1 MMMIVVVV
9 GVLMRWIAGELN
21 DNDDLPLLACVS
33 LNCSDGGCGGGDGS
47 TAAVLLKVILVG
59 PI

>member
-1 MMMIVVVV
+1 
-9 GVLMRWIAGELN
+9 MRRIFAGELN
-21 DNDDLPLLACVS
+21 DNDDLALLACVS
-33 LNCSDGGCGGGDGS
+33 LNCSECGCGGGDGS